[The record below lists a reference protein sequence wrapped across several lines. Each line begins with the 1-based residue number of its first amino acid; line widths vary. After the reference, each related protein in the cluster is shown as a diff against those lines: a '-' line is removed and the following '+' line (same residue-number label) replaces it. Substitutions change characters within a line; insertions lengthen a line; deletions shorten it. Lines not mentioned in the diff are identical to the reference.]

1 MSSCRPWAVV
11 SLATVLSCVSAPVA
25 MSPGDLGDVEHAVRS
40 MVADRI
46 GDDAPAL
53 AFALVHGDEIVFEGA
68 DGFAD
73 RELER
78 AADEHTVFRVGSI
91 SKLMTAIAIMQLV
104 ERGEIELDAPL
115 RRYLPEFT
123 LGPPLLEPEGWSIDD
138 ITLRG
143 LLTHHSGMPS
153 DHFHEFFSSDPHDYE
168 EFIELASH
176 EHASAPAGRI
186 FAYSNFGFTLLGIVV
201 ERVSGISFVDYVQA
215 NVFDRTGMT
224 SSSFRLNDDLNTRL
238 ANGYR
243 GGQRG
248 RYVSIG
254 PVPAGSLYSSAHDL
268 ALFARMILKGGVGPG
283 GRVLREESLREMWQA
298 QYPDVPLDVGFPIG
312 LSWFLESIRGVGSTV
327 GHDGGTAYF
336 SSRLVISPKMNLA
349 AIALVNSVDAAD
361 THSRLIADR
370 TLQLATAALT
380 GKAFTPEQTLSPF
393 AATISADRVKAIEGH
408 YQTLVGHV
416 LFEAR
421 GTSLYG
427 SMFGQTVEL
436 RPTQRG
442 NFGGRVWILGV
453 LPLRLGPFGQ
463 FEFAFIDVGDTV
475 AFVLERDG
483 SRLLGG
489 TRIDPFRPSGVWLE
503 RIGQYEPLDP
513 TDDILI
519 DAIGLA
525 EHEGA
530 LAVSLH
536 GPRQPA
542 PGYLAIRPLD
552 DETAVVLGQ
561 GRDTG
566 GVVRFVDGVL
576 SYSGF
581 RSQLVLGGD

>member
-1 MSSCRPWAVV
+1 VAFLAV
-11 SLATVLSCVSAPVA
+11 VLSCASAPVA
-25 MSPGDLGDVEHAVRS
+25 ISPNDLDDVEHAIRS

-78 AADEHTVFRVGSI
+78 AADQHTVFRVGSI
-91 SKLMTAIAIMQLV
+91 SKLMTAIAMMQLV
-104 ERGEIELDAPL
+104 ERGKVELDAPL

-123 LGPPLLEPEGWSIDD
+123 LGPPLRQPGGWSIDD

-143 LLTHHSGMPS
+143 LLAHHSGMPS
-153 DHFHEFFSSDPHDYE
+153 DHFHRFFSSDPHDYD
-168 EFIELASH
+168 EFVELALH
-176 EHASAPAGRI
+176 EHAAAPAGQI

-201 ERVSGISFVDYVQA
+201 ERVSGVPFVDYVQR
-215 NVFDRTGMT
+215 NVLEPSGMA
-224 SSSFRLNDDLNTRL
+224 SSSFLLNDDLNTRL

-243 GGQRG
+243 DGKRG
-248 RYVSIG
+248 RYVRIG

-283 GRVLREESLREMWQA
+283 GRILREETLREMWQP
-298 QYPDVPLDVGFPIG
+298 QYDDAPLDLGFPIG

-336 SSRLVISPKMNLA
+336 SSRLIISPEHDLA
-349 AIALVNSVDAAD
+349 AVAIVNSADAGDAY
-361 THSRLIADR
+361 SRQIANR

-380 GKAFTPEQTLSPF
+380 GRAFTPEPTLAPF

-416 LFEAR
+416 LFEAK

-442 NFGGRVWILGV
+442 NFGGRLWILGV

-463 FEFAFIDVGDTV
+463 FEFAFVDVGDTV

-483 SRLLGG
+483 SRFLGG
-489 TRIDPFRPSGVWLE
+489 TRIDPSRPAGLWLE
-503 RIGQYEPLDP
+503 RIGEYEPLDP

-519 DAIGLA
+519 DEIGLA

-530 LAVSLH
+530 LAVRLH
-536 GPRQPA
+536 GPSQPA
-542 PGYLAIRPLD
+542 PGYAAIRPLD

-581 RSQLVLGGD
+581 RSRLVPGGD